1 MSDTDLLRDAV
12 AELYASDPDQFVE
25 RRGTLAAAARAAGQ
39 APAAR
44 QIAALRKPTRSA
56 WVVNQLARAE
66 PAAASELTS
75 LGDELRAAQESLD
88 GAAIT
93 ELSRRR
99 RRLIETLAR
108 RAFEVAG
115 QPQPPAALR
124 DEVTATLGAA
134 LADPEVAGQVAAGT
148 LIRPARSEGFG
159 PAGPAGP
166 AGLGGP
172 PELALVTSSGARG
185 TGRTPHASGPGRTP
199 TRTQSRAQTPA
210 QTRTRRSERAQPAGP
225 SPAGPSPA
233 GPSGP
238 SAAEQARAE
247 RERRRQAD
255 LAAAERAAEEAAR
268 TAEAATTAELD
279 LERTVQTLE
288 EQLADARSSLAET
301 RNQARRARNR
311 QRQTSQ
317 ALDRLRG

>member
-1 MSDTDLLRDAV
+1 MSDTDLLADAV
-12 AELYASDPDQFVE
+12 AELYSSDPDEFVE

-39 APAAR
+39 APVAR

-56 WVVNQLARAE
+56 WVVNRLSLAE
-66 PAAASELTS
+66 PGVTSELTS

-159 PAGPAGP
+159 P
-166 AGLGGP
+166 GGP
-172 PELALVTSSGARG
+172 PELALVTLSGARG
-185 TGRTPHASGPGRTP
+185 TGRTPRASGPGRTP
-199 TRTQSRAQTPA
+199 ARTQSRTQTPA
-210 QTRTRRSERAQPAGP
+210 QARTRRAERAQPAGP
-225 SPAGPSPA
+225 SP
-233 GPSGP
+233 
-238 SAAEQARAE
+238 AEQARAE

-255 LAAAERAAEEAAR
+255 LAAAERAAEEATR
-268 TAEAATTAELD
+268 IAEAATAAEHD

>member
-159 PAGPAGP
+159 PAGP
-166 AGLGGP
+166 GGP
-172 PELALVTSSGARG
+172 PELALVTSSGGRG
-185 TGRTPHASGPGRTP
+185 PRP
-199 TRTQSRAQTPA
+199 TRTRAQA
-210 QTRTRRSERAQPAGP
+210 AERAQPAGP
-225 SPAGPSPA
+225 SQ
-233 GPSGP
+233 
-238 SAAEQARAE
+238 AEQARAE

-268 TAEAATTAELD
+268 TAEAATAAELD